1 MAVTKKTAVKATAI
15 KADALKALMG
25 AALALPGISTAA
37 EQGYRSEDIEIGV
50 HHSEYTESGD
60 RMTVK
65 ADQLSITGPIAQ
77 NFEANFSATRDVTS
91 GASPVVNFLDGEGK
105 PHQFLETGA
114 SIKDQRDIYEGT
126 LSYYG
131 DNSLSSIKL
140 GTSEEDDYTSD
151 YFSLSHRIDFNRK
164 LTSLTF
170 GYGHSDDDVWNSYNP
185 SVLLEEPSIFKT
197 RKKDEFNF
205 GFGQIINKNTTLQ
218 LALTYVDSSGFLSDP
233 YKKTFVVDEA
243 IFDFRKLN
251 IDIAGIFSYLVK
263 KGVIQTLND
272 SGTTAFINRIFP
284 GLITDASENILG
296 VIKDNRPE
304 KREQWI
310 SLLRLSHYFKSTNS
324 ALHTD
329 YRYSDDSW
337 GAYSH
342 TLEFKWNIGLGL
354 GWQVSPGLRFY
365 SQHSAFFYNT
375 FFETIPD
382 HGYVSSDYRLA
393 GFGAISKKLEI
404 SKEFSRDFTIY
415 LHYEEYERRYDYEQ
429 GGQTNGDPL
438 DDYEFKAFSVSF
450 DVRF

>member
-1 MAVTKKTAVKATAI
+1 MAVTKKSIVKTASI
-15 KADALKALMG
+15 KTDALKALMG

-91 GASPVVNFLDGEGK
+91 GASPVVNFLDGNGK
-105 PHQFLETGA
+105 PQQFLETGA

-151 YFSLSHRIDFNRK
+151 YFSVSHSIDFNRK
-164 LTSLTF
+164 LSSLTF

-185 SVLLEEPSIFKT
+185 SVLLEEPSIFNT
-197 RKKDEFNF
+197 RQKDEFHI

-233 YKKTFVVDEA
+233 YKKSFVVDEA
-243 IFDFRKLN
+243 IFDFRDIN
-251 IDIAGIFSYLVK
+251 IDIAGIFRFLV
-263 KGVIQTLND
+263 D
-272 SGTTAFINRIFP
+272 SGAIRFLNNSGITKILNESP
-284 GLITDASENILG
+284 LISIPFLSENVLG
-296 VIKDNRPE
+296 VTKDNRPE

-310 SLLRLSHYFKSTNS
+310 SLLRMSHYFKSTNS

-365 SQHSAFFYNT
+365 SQHSAFFYDT

-382 HGYVSSDYRLA
+382 HGYLSSDYRLA
-393 GFGAISKKLEI
+393 GFGAFSKKLEI
-404 SKEFSRDFTIY
+404 SKEFGRDFTVY
-415 LHYEEYERRYDYEQ
+415 LHYEEYERQYDYEQ

-438 DDYEFKAFSVSF
+438 DDFEFRTFSVSF

>member
-1 MAVTKKTAVKATAI
+1 MAVTKKTAKT
-15 KADALKALMG
+15 DALKALMG
-25 AALALPGISTAA
+25 AALALPGISAAA

-50 HHSEYTESGD
+50 HHSEFTESGD
-60 RMTVK
+60 RMTIK
-65 ADQLSITGPIAQ
+65 ADQISITGPIGRD
-77 NFEANFSATRDVTS
+77 FEGNFSAIRDVTS

-114 SIKDQRDIYEGT
+114 SIEDQRDIYEGT
-126 LSYYG
+126 LTHYG

-151 YFSLSHRIDFNRK
+151 YFSISHRFDFNRK
-164 LTSLTF
+164 LSSLTF

-185 SVLLEEPSIFKT
+185 SVLLEEPSIFNT
-197 RKKDEFNF
+197 RQKDEFNIS
-205 GFGQIINKNTTLQ
+205 FGQVINKNTTIQ

-233 YKKTFVVDEA
+233 YKKSFVVDEA

-251 IDIAGIFSYLVK
+251 IDIAGIFRYLVDS
-263 KGVIQTLND
+263 GVIRYVNN
-272 SGTTAFINRIFP
+272 SGITETINNLFP
-284 GLITDASENILG
+284 GLITAASENILG

-310 SLLRLSHYFKSTNS
+310 SLLRMSHYFKSTNS

-354 GWQVSPGLRFY
+354 GWQVSPGVRFY
-365 SQHSAFFYNT
+365 SQHSAFFYDT
-375 FFETIPD
+375 FFETIPN

-393 GFGAISKKLEI
+393 GFGAFSKKLEI
-404 SKEFSRDFTIY
+404 SKEFGRDFTVY
-415 LHYEEYERRYDYEQ
+415 LHYEEYERQYDYEQ

-438 DDYEFKAFSVSF
+438 DDYEFTAFSVSF

>member
-1 MAVTKKTAVKATAI
+1 MVATKKNTTKKTIAKS
-15 KADALKALMG
+15 DALKALMG
-25 AALALPGISTAA
+25 AALALPGISVAA

-50 HHSEYTESGD
+50 HHAEYTESGD

-65 ADQLSITGPIAQ
+65 ADQLSITGPIGQ
-77 NFEANFSATRDVTS
+77 NFEGNFSATRDITS
-91 GASPVVNFLDGEGK
+91 GASPVVNFLDGKGK

-126 LSYYG
+126 LTHYG
-131 DNSLSSIKL
+131 DSSLSSIKL

-151 YFSLSHRIDFNRK
+151 YFSLSHRIDFHRK
-164 LTSLTF
+164 LSSLTF

-185 SVLLEEPSIFKT
+185 SVLLEEPSIFNT
-197 RKKDEFNF
+197 RQKDEFNIS
-205 GFGQIINKNTTLQ
+205 FGQVINKNTTLQ

-251 IDIAGIFSYLVK
+251 VDIAGIFRFLVDS
-263 KGVIQTLND
+263 GVIRYLNN
-272 SGTTAFINRIFP
+272 SGITKILNESP
-284 GLITDASENILG
+284 LISIPFLSENVLG
-296 VIKDNRPE
+296 VTKDNRPE

-354 GWQVSPGLRFY
+354 GWQVSPGVRFY

-375 FFETIPD
+375 FFESIPD
-382 HGYVSSDYRLA
+382 HGYISSDYRLA
-393 GFGAISKKLEI
+393 GFGAFSKKLEI
-404 SKEFSRDFTIY
+404 SKDFGRDFTVY
-415 LHYEEYERRYDYEQ
+415 LHYEEYERKYDYEQ
-429 GGQTNGDPL
+429 GGQTNGDSL
-438 DDYEFKAFSVSF
+438 DDYEFTAFSVSF